1 MRSLLVLP
9 IVLMTATIGTA
20 EGSDGF
26 SVDGPFDIGGRSIQL
41 TCRGAGAPTV
51 VVDAGM
57 GAAPAEDPGWRS
69 IAAKVAEH
77 TRVCLYD
84 RAGLGAS
91 GAAPER
97 IRTSADAAADLRNVL
112 HAAGIAGPYLI
123 VGPSIGGLHAQVFAS
138 LYPEE
143 TAGLVLVSSTHPD
156 QIDSWLSVLPAPV
169 PDEEKAVTEART
181 FLTSMANDPTK
192 NEERLDFKASAAQAR
207 ALRSLGSKPVVIA
220 THSTSYRM
228 VPGLSEPIA
237 IKLEA
242 ATQRMQRGLLSLS
255 SRARQNISRTA
266 GHGLPHEDP
275 SFVVDNILEAVGMAR
290 NDER

>member
-1 MRSLLVLP
+1 MRFLLVLP
-9 IVLMTATIGTA
+9 MFMMTATVANA
-20 EGSDGF
+20 EGSDGNF
-26 SVDGPFDIGGRSIQL
+26 VDSRFDIGGRAIQL
-41 TCRGAGAPTV
+41 TCRGTGAPTV

-57 GAAPAEDPGWRS
+57 GTAPAEDPSWQA
-69 IAAKVAEH
+69 IAARVAEH

-84 RAGLGAS
+84 RAGLGGS

-97 IRTSADAAADLRNVL
+97 VRTSADAATDLRNAL
-112 HAAGIAGPYLI
+112 HVARLEGPYLI
-123 VGPSIGGLHAQVFAS
+123 AGHSIGGLHAQVFAS
-138 LYPEE
+138 LYPGE
-143 TAGLVLVSSTHPD
+143 TAGLVLLSSTHPD
-156 QIDSWLSVLPAPV
+156 QIDTWLSILPASA

-181 FLTSMANDPTK
+181 YLMSMANDPLK

-220 THSTSYRM
+220 THSVSYRM

-237 IKLEA
+237 VKLEA

-255 SRARQNISRTA
+255 SRAKQNISETA

-275 SFVVDNILEAVGMAR
+275 SFVIDNILEAVAMVR
-290 NDER
+290 KWR